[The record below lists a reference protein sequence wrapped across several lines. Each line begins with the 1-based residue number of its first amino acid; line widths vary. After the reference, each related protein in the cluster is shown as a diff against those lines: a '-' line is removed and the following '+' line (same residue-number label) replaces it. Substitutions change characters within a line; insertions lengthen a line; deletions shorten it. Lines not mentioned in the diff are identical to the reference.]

1 MLKEMILQ
9 NPIQEKLDVL
19 LKKIKTTRIKKE
31 ITQYEMSERLN
42 ISQNSYYKIEKGKT
56 KLDIYRLL
64 QISYILE
71 FNFAELIEV
80 SFSD

>member
-1 MLKEMILQ
+1 MLKEMTLQ
-9 NPIQEKLDVL
+9 NPIQERLDIL

>member
-1 MLKEMILQ
+1 MILQ